1 MTIEMAVLVMYIMR
15 LLAGVSAFP
24 YILPQKWVIERLSKV
39 HKAILADV
47 SVD

>member
-1 MTIEMAVLVMYIMR
+1 MAVLVISILR

-24 YILPQKWVIERLSKV
+24 YIRPQKWVIERLSKV
-39 HKAILADV
+39 HKAILAGV